1 MTPMKIRLTR
11 KELYEEIW
19 NISVAGVS
27 RKYGIPYVRCLE
39 KIKAA
44 RIPVPSSGYW
54 AQLNYGKYVERA
66 PLSGDGDE
74 VVELIQ
80 ETLPG
85 VINTEKR
92 KFPEEIDSGS
102 SLESPPVETSPQKS
116 PEVESDQ
123 STVAPPETMEK
134 FGQIYNVYHRESLSR
149 NSASLLEKRRRTSW
163 QAGARKE
170 SRE

>member
-1 MTPMKIRLTR
+1 MNDNQTVFF
-11 KELYEEIW
+11 KERGEDRNDAHEDSI
-19 NISVAGVS
+19 
-27 RKYGIPYVRCLE
+27 
-39 KIKAA
+39 
-44 RIPVPSSGYW
+44 
-54 AQLNYGKYVERA
+54 
-66 PLSGDGDE
+66 DGDE

-92 KFPEEIDSGS
+92 KLPEEIDSGS
-102 SLESPPVETSPQKS
+102 FLETPLESPPVETSPQKS

-123 STVAPPETMEK
+123 STVAPPETIEK
-134 FGQIYNVYHRESLSR
+134 FGQIYNVYHRENLSR